1 MINNNKKNIRCLLIV
16 VLFTFFLYI
25 FKLIHY
31 SFSIDTETLIS
42 DSNGLFNG
50 WYSMGRYGLC
60 IFKNIFHTLPI
71 NITLTNVIATFFL
84 AICSFLWV
92 LYFEIIIKKKIKDS
106 K

>member
-71 NITLTNVIATFFL
+71 NITLTNVIATFF
-84 AICSFLWV
+84 
-92 LYFEIIIKKKIKDS
+92 
-106 K
+106 